1 MTITIPILSQ
11 RNKPGE
17 CPSLEPVLGFKRY
30 TGRRGDISVGSLI
43 ELNQLERVTTQLG
56 VKVLAGKTYFN
67 ITGLQTSNSRWVWV
81 GYPVAYVDPER
92 GLIPAPSPDKSRM
105 FAARY
110 LCGIQM
116 DKASEVAI
124 VKADAEQLLEAIAGE
139 VEAHAA

>member
-1 MTITIPILSQ
+1 MTITIPILS
-11 RNKPGE
+11 RENKPGE
-17 CPSLEPVLGFKRY
+17 CPNLEPVLGFKRY

-67 ITGLQTSNSRWVWV
+67 ITGLQASNFKWIWV

-124 VKADAEQLLEAIAGE
+124 VEVEAEQLLEAIEGE

>member
-17 CPSLEPVLGFKRY
+17 CPNLDPVLGFKRY
-30 TGRRGDISVGSLI
+30 TGNRSDISVGSVI
-43 ELNQLERVTTQLG
+43 ELNQREKVTTKLG
-56 VKVLAGKTYFN
+56 VRVLSGTTYFN
-67 ITGLQTSNSRWVWV
+67 ITGLQTSNFKWVWV
-81 GYPVAYVDPER
+81 GYPIAYVDPER

-124 VKADAEQLLEAIAGE
+124 VEADAEQLLKAIAEGSS
-139 VEAHAA
+139 HAAA

>member
-1 MTITIPILSQ
+1 MS
-11 RNKPGE
+11 
-17 CPSLEPVLGFKRY
+17 PVLGFKRY
-30 TGRRGDISVGSLI
+30 TGNRSNISVGSVI
-43 ELNQLERVTTQLG
+43 ELNQLEKVTTKLG
-56 VKVLAGKTYFN
+56 VQVLSGTTYFD
-67 ITGLQTSNSRWVWV
+67 ITGLQTSNFKWVWV
-81 GYPVAYVDPER
+81 GYPIAYVDPER
-92 GLIPAPSPDKSRM
+92 GLIPAPRPDKSRM